1 MEFDVSITEG
11 PPSGQDDDMP
21 EAIKDTEPETLQ
33 NYNDIIYPEDEEEG
47 FITVDKDE
55 NINYINKTLCS
66 QLGYDRLELLGESFR
81 KLTVDTEFDRIRNIT
96 KERKDGRA
104 STYQLVLLT
113 KEGKQCY
120 YRVSAAPL
128 YVDSKFMGTMGI
140 FSDITAMKE
149 DIDNLETSVQY
160 HELMV
165 KYLPLGL
172 LILDASGN
180 IINMN
185 SAFAR
190 ITNLQQGKL
199 LNKPVFSIEFLA
211 DLKYRY
217 ALDNLLLY
225 QVDYDFETDAIKL
238 ENGSVFFHMQGYHLP
253 IKSSK
258 SYYLLVFGEISKRK
272 KQEQEIKKKMD
283 DLLNLENHLQETIS
297 KKEKELQE
305 KEWQL
310 LEQAR
315 QETNRTLLAK
325 IAHYWRQPLNN
336 ATILIQSLQDDYSF
350 GELNEQKF
358 NQKVDHAVT
367 QLDELSKTLE
377 TFRYLSNDDVVKMEF
392 NLGEVIN
399 KAIDLLRPS
408 CQSSDIIITTGID
421 DRITTVG
428 YPRRFA
434 QVIVNLLENAV
445 VAHIDRKTTKPNITV
460 KLSFKSNL
468 AEIIISDN
476 AGGIEA
482 DLATRIFDPYF
493 TTYEINSQGLGLFLA
508 KQVINEMFAGE
519 IKYKRTMEGSDFIIK
534 LPAAINSDS

>member
-1 MEFDVSITEG
+1 VEFDVSIAEE
-11 PPSGQDDDMP
+11 PPKGQNDEMTD
-21 EAIKDTEPETLQ
+21 AIKNAEPEIQQ
-33 NYNDIIYPEDEEEG
+33 NFNDIIYPEDEEEG

-55 NINYINKTLCS
+55 NITYINKTLCD
-66 QLGYDRLELLGESFR
+66 QLGYNRLELLGESFR
-81 KLTVDTEFDRIRNIT
+81 KLTVDTEFDRIRDIT

-113 KEGKQCY
+113 RSGKQCY

-128 YVDSKFMGTMGI
+128 YIDGKFLGTMGI

-172 LILDASGN
+172 LILDYNGN

-190 ITNLQQGKL
+190 ITNLRQKDL
-199 LNKPVFSIEFLA
+199 LYKSVFSINFLA

-225 QVDYDFETDAIKL
+225 QVDFDFETDEIKL
-238 ENGSVFFHMQGYHLP
+238 KNGSVFFHMQGYHLP
-253 IKSSK
+253 IKTSK

-272 KQEQEIKKKMD
+272 KQEQEIKAKMD
-283 DLLNLENHLQETIS
+283 NLLNLENHLQETIS

-350 GELNEQKF
+350 GELNEQRF
-358 NQKVDHAVT
+358 NQKVDNAVN

-377 TFRYLSNDDVVKMEF
+377 TFRYLSNDDVIKMEF
-392 NLGEVIN
+392 NLAEVIN

-408 CQSSDIIITTGID
+408 CQSSDIMITVD
-421 DRITTVG
+421 LDNRVTTVG

-445 VAHIDRKTTKPNITV
+445 VAHLDRKTSYPNIAV
-460 KLSFKSNL
+460 KLHFHNNI
-468 AEIIISDN
+468 AEILISDN

-493 TTYEINSQGLGLFLA
+493 TTYDLNSQGLGLFLA
-508 KQVINEMFAGE
+508 KQVVNEMFGGK
-519 IKYKRTMEGSDFIIK
+519 IKYKRTMAGSDFYIN
-534 LPAAINSDS
+534 LPAKINPDI